1 MAGDLDMQAR
11 ERMAREYA
19 EAHGISDEWVEREV
33 GRVGSASAYTLDHGS
48 VIVAILRGLVLYPTE
63 VEWRVRNLDAD
74 GRQIGAWSFGDG
86 GEDANRREVQLGVA
100 NGHRLVLQCRTKTV
114 AGEWVDVPP
123 SSGSDGPC
131 STCGGQGM
139 VCCGRYLDSGEC
151 CAAMDG
157 GASMEP
163 CPGFGGSGSEG
174 RDG

>member
-1 MAGDLDMQAR
+1 
-11 ERMAREYA
+11 MAREYGEPRDA
-19 EAHGISDEWVEREV
+19 ELTEWMISLERLPLSCPAGLPPHEFYV
-33 GRVGSASAYTLDHGS
+33 LR
-48 VIVAILRGLVLYPTE
+48 AILEGEVVL
-63 VEWRVRNLDAD
+63 
-74 GRQIGAWSFGDG
+74 
-86 GEDANRREVQLGVA
+86 
-100 NGHRLVLQCRTKTV
+100 
-114 AGEWVDVPP
+114 PP

-163 CPGFGGSGSEG
+163 CPGCGGSGSEG